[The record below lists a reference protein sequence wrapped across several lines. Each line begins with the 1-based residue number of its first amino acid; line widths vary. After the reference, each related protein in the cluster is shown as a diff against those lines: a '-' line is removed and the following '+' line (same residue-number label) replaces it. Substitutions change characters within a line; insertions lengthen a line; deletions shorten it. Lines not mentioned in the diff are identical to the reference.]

1 MASSYS
7 GDPWNFWQPNNPFL
21 EMMAAIDGPGDD
33 VQQQQQQANTER
45 RSGNIKLPDFWPA
58 APAIWFARAELRFEV
73 AGILSEREKFAH
85 AVNALPQDA
94 TRLVTDLIIAPPA
107 DRPYKALKERLLLSH
122 QLSPVQKAAKVLGM
136 PAIGDRRPSQLLA
149 DLLEYCPAGEENSA
163 FFRAVFVQRLPS
175 DMQALLDGLED
186 GDLKELAQK
195 ADKLWAIRRPADMAV
210 AAVTDSDSHQLED
223 PDCVVALK
231 PHFKRKEVEKKSGG
245 NNSGGGNNYSAS
257 HGGGGGGKRPPKMFS
272 VCYRHMKFGSA
283 AFKCDDPSA
292 CGWKG
297 N

>member
-1 MASSYS
+1 MASSYC
-7 GDPWNFWQPNNPFL
+7 GDPWNFRQTNNPFL

-33 VQQQQQQANTER
+33 VQQQQQQVNTER

-149 DLLEYCPAGEENSA
+149 DLLEYCPLPTVPSWRREFCLLQGGVCAEVPFRHAG
-163 FFRAVFVQRLPS
+163 
-175 DMQALLDGLED
+175 
-186 GDLKELAQK
+186 LAG
-195 ADKLWAIRRPADMAV
+195 RPGRWRP
-210 AAVTDSDSHQLED
+210 Q
-223 PDCVVALK
+223 
-231 PHFKRKEVEKKSGG
+231 G
-245 NNSGGGNNYSAS
+245 AS
-257 HGGGGGGKRPPKMFS
+257 SEG
-272 VCYRHMKFGSA
+272 
-283 AFKCDDPSA
+283 
-292 CGWKG
+292 
-297 N
+297 